1 MKKKDS
7 VLRDRSYKFAIRIV
21 KLSQYLKQEK
31 KEFDMSKQILRS
43 GTSIGALIREA
54 EYAQSDADFIS
65 KFRDC
70 LKISKYEQ
78 KKLFRISSALFSA
91 TCPFFSTQIA
101 RYYRIKKGPI
111 DSKIAPNKLRKIFK
125 QSLSISLKEAN
136 ETAFW
141 LSLLKDTDYMEE
153 KLHNSLSSDCE
164 EIISMLVSTV
174 KTMKSKTLNS

>member
-1 MKKKDS
+1 MKKRES
-7 VLRDRSYKFAIRIV
+7 VLRDKSYKFAIRIV

-31 KEFDMSKQILRS
+31 KEFDMNKQLLRS

-65 KFRDC
+65 KF
-70 LKISKYEQ
+70 
-78 KKLFRISSALFSA
+78 
-91 TCPFFSTQIA
+91 
-101 RYYRIKKGPI
+101 
-111 DSKIAPNKLRKIFK
+111 
-125 QSLSISLKEAN
+125 SISLKEAN

-153 KLHNSLSSDCE
+153 KMYNSLFSDCE
-164 EIISMLVSTV
+164 EIISMLVSTI

>member
-1 MKKKDS
+1 MLYKVKK
-7 VLRDRSYKFAIRIV
+7 LF
-21 KLSQYLKQEK
+21 
-31 KEFDMSKQILRS
+31 
-43 GTSIGALIREA
+43 
-54 EYAQSDADFIS
+54 
-65 KFRDC
+65 
-70 LKISKYEQ
+70 KISKLLYKEQ
-78 KKLFRISSALFSA
+78 FRISSTLFSA

>member
-1 MKKKDS
+1 MKKRES
-7 VLRDRSYKFAIRIV
+7 VLRDKSYKFAIRIV

-31 KEFDMSKQILRS
+31 KEFDITKQILRS

-65 KFRDC
+65 KF
-70 LKISKYEQ
+70 
-78 KKLFRISSALFSA
+78 
-91 TCPFFSTQIA
+91 
-101 RYYRIKKGPI
+101 
-111 DSKIAPNKLRKIFK
+111 
-125 QSLSISLKEAN
+125 SISLKEAN

-153 KLHNSLSSDCE
+153 KMHNSLLSDCDG
-164 EIISMLVSTV
+164 IISMLVSTI

>member
-31 KEFDMSKQILRS
+31 KEFDMNKQLLRN

-65 KFRDC
+65 KF
-70 LKISKYEQ
+70 
-78 KKLFRISSALFSA
+78 
-91 TCPFFSTQIA
+91 
-101 RYYRIKKGPI
+101 
-111 DSKIAPNKLRKIFK
+111 
-125 QSLSISLKEAN
+125 SISLKEAN

-153 KLHNSLSSDCE
+153 KMHNSLLSDCD
-164 EIISMLVSTV
+164 EIISMLVSTI

>member
-31 KEFDMSKQILRS
+31 KEFDMNKQLLRS

-65 KFRDC
+65 KF
-70 LKISKYEQ
+70 
-78 KKLFRISSALFSA
+78 
-91 TCPFFSTQIA
+91 
-101 RYYRIKKGPI
+101 
-111 DSKIAPNKLRKIFK
+111 
-125 QSLSISLKEAN
+125 SISLKEAN

-153 KLHNSLSSDCE
+153 KMYNSLFSDCE
-164 EIISMLVSTV
+164 EIISMLVSTI